1 MLIFRTKAQ
10 DTKKAYYHR
19 DKILLLDDKSNITSR
34 VLPGTDVSSKSASKT
49 VSKTL
54 AIGIPDSMTASGRFF
69 FSGYRCYQKGCTL
82 HERATSSKTWPI
94 SLFS

>member
-1 MLIFRTKAQ
+1 MSGRGI
-10 DTKKAYYHR
+10 
-19 DKILLLDDKSNITSR
+19 
-34 VLPGTDVSSKSASKT
+34 SSKSASKT
-49 VSKTL
+49 VLKTL
-54 AIGIPDSMTASGRFF
+54 AIGVPDSMTASDRLV